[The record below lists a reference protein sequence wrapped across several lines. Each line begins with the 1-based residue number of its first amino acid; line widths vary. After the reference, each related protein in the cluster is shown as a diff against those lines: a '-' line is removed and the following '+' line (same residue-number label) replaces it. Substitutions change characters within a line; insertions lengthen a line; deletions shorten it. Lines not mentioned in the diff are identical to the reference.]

1 MFLRA
6 RWFNGCM
13 SSPLVL
19 STNIAVV
26 RENAAGTYSHTGIDK
41 AAVESISVSAPG
53 PKYGDGSGVAGD
65 FIGDDKHHGGADKAV
80 YAFSREE
87 LDFWAQELGRP
98 LPDGSFGENL
108 TSQGIDLAQ
117 LIINQ
122 RVRIGTTVLEVS
134 VPRSPC
140 ATFAAWLDEKGWVK
154 TFTHRGDCGAY
165 FRVIIPGEIS
175 PGDKLIPEEAP
186 AHGVTMAEAFAVKM
200 GGKEKLAK
208 VVNAHCLPGHHHE
221 QLANRLEREK
231 AKASR

>member
-1 MFLRA
+1 
-6 RWFNGCM
+6 
-13 SSPLVL
+13 
-19 STNIAVV
+19 
-26 RENAAGTYSHTGIDK
+26 
-41 AAVESISVSAPG
+41 
-53 PKYGDGSGVAGD
+53 
-65 FIGDDKHHGGADKAV
+65 HGGADEAV
-80 YAFSREE
+80 YAFSRED

-175 PGDKLIPEEAP
+175 PAISSFPKKLL
-186 AHGVTMAEAFAVKM
+186 HMAVGWPSLMPQKRD
-200 GGKEKLAK
+200 AK
-208 VVNAHCLPGHHHE
+208 KSWPKSSTRTACPDTTISN
-221 QLANRLEREK
+221 
-231 AKASR
+231 